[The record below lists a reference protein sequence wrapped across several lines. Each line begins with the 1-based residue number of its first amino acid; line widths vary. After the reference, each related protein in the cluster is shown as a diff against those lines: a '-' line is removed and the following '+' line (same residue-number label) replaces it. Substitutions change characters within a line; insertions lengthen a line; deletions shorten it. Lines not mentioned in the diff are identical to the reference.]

1 MVLYRHREKTKR
13 CEKELLE
20 MKNLKVI
27 MESVIMVLTMCA
39 GFIGVCGAEEIG
51 MKYGI
56 YIGHAVLS
64 VSALSWYGTYKVF
77 NFMFK

>member
-1 MVLYRHREKTKR
+1 
-13 CEKELLE
+13 

-51 MKYGI
+51 VQFGVYVG
-56 YIGHAVLS
+56 YAVLG
-64 VSALSWYGTYKVF
+64 VSAFSWYITYKTF
-77 NFMFK
+77 NLMFD